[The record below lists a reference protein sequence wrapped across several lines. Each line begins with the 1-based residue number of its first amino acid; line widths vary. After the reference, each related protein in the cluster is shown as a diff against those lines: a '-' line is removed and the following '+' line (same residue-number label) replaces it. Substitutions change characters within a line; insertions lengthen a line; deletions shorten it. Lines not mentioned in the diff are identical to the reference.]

1 MKQKWNEEWFRGK
14 REELKAGGGPL
25 PRPMS
30 PTMEMVGIRPENKNY
45 LVGTRHLL
53 PVQSRLVLQ
62 LVQAM
67 VDSTRDTVFMPQVDD
82 SSKPDSS
89 PGETWAVTAQDD
101 SLPRESLW
109 EPSLVAAATASAAGS
124 CSGSDAAAPAT
135 EAAGHPNGHM
145 ALLE

>member
-67 VDSTRDTVFMPQVDD
+67 VDSTRDTVFMPQVGKKKL
-82 SSKPDSS
+82 SNISELQCS
-89 PGETWAVTAQDD
+89 E
-101 SLPRESLW
+101 
-109 EPSLVAAATASAAGS
+109 GS
-124 CSGSDAAAPAT
+124 WL
-135 EAAGHPNGHM
+135 N
-145 ALLE
+145 

>member
-1 MKQKWNEEWFRGK
+1 MYRGIGSGVTFA
-14 REELKAGGGPL
+14 LKGRSPPPTL
-25 PRPMS
+25 PCTHIS
-30 PTMEMVGIRPENKNY
+30 HKIS
-45 LVGTRHLL
+45 H
-53 PVQSRLVLQ
+53 
-62 LVQAM
+62 
-67 VDSTRDTVFMPQVDD
+67 STDIVCLFISDD

>member
-30 PTMEMVGIRPENKNY
+30 PTMEMVSIRPENKNY

-67 VDSTRDTVFMPQVDD
+67 VDSTRDTVFMPQM
-82 SSKPDSS
+82 
-89 PGETWAVTAQDD
+89 TH
-101 SLPRESLW
+101 
-109 EPSLVAAATASAAGS
+109 PSQTHLQGKH
-124 CSGSDAAAPAT
+124 G
-135 EAAGHPNGHM
+135 
-145 ALLE
+145 L